1 MWFKIFLSCVSS
13 WTYTWLVVVLYT
25 TVWEYASR
33 LELARMELKMRSVNP
48 QTAFATFNRG
58 EKMDEMEEMDEIILF
73 RVSPGF
79 TSFMK
84 FHQFQHFQVSSVSLI
99 SAASWS
105 FMKFH
110 VLSFRE
116 GNFGNIPDMKRAKK
130 HVLPWT
136 IWMGVLNSWTYFCVE
151 IVASCFSRN
160 LTCDQGGLCKSQRWY
175 EPLSHMQCESYN
187 LPWIFF
193 RSSKWKGQEAWGQKE
208 TGLFFQLC
216 NQFFPPQVFLQLLG
230 YADLVRK
237 GAWMHSSRWRYKG
250 ESSVGHAFFVQSR
263 NVKTQTE
270 MTRVPKLKF
279 WSEVECEGLFVS
291 EFPLDWRLW
300 SPLQKEGRVATENS
314 EELRVFAWFWW
325 PSRKKS
331 TFFVRVSLTNHKN
344 PLFCY
349 HF

>member
-1 MWFKIFLSCVSS
+1 MPPGSS
-13 WTYTWLVVVLYT
+13 SQGWSWRWGLLILKQLLQ
-25 TVWEYASR
+25 R
-33 LELARMELKMRSVNP
+33 LTGGRKWMKWKKWMKSYFSGFH
-48 QTAFATFNRG
+48 Q
-58 EKMDEMEEMDEIILF
+58 
-73 RVSPGF
+73 VSPVSWSF
-79 TSFMK
+79 TNFSIFR
-84 FHQFQHFQVSSVSLI
+84 FHQFHSFQQLHEV
-99 SAASWS
+99 SWS
-105 FMKFH
+105 FMFWASVKGISGIYLTWSAPKSMFCLGQFEWESWILGHTFVLRLLPLVFLETWHVTKEDFAKARDGTSLWVTCSAKVTTCHGYSSGPPSGKGKKPEGKKKQDFFFNFVTNFFLHKF
-110 VLSFRE
+110 
-116 GNFGNIPDMKRAKK
+116 
-130 HVLPWT
+130 
-136 IWMGVLNSWTYFCVE
+136 
-151 IVASCFSRN
+151 
-160 LTCDQGGLCKSQRWY
+160 
-175 EPLSHMQCESYN
+175 
-187 LPWIFF
+187 
-193 RSSKWKGQEAWGQKE
+193 
-208 TGLFFQLC
+208 
-216 NQFFPPQVFLQLLG
+216 FLQLLG